1 MKRKSRKVGKR
12 KLELK
17 PFEDELALSTMIQ
30 IKLWGWHTGAYVLTQ
45 GNDTKQAQIKFI
57 FGFDCKGI
65 HSNLPHDQVDKIF
78 DNIESG
84 YKDIPQGERITFH
97 LAAFSSDQERQEQLA
112 RLVENAPSTELKF
125 LLTGERA
132 RVQELTRRG
141 LREPKSLRL
150 YVSYTIEPG
159 AQGTQDWIE
168 KLLAR
173 GIKFWRRF
181 KGEPQEFQ
189 HKQLK
194 DIAEKAFKDGWQR
207 WFNLLTNN
215 MGLQVRPLTEVE
227 LWETL
232 WKRFNT
238 TKAEPIPQLLI
249 LDEQGLRE
257 QINSEVH
264 PATLLISQSQPFA
277 DREWVKNK
285 DRYVGALT
293 FLSKPGGWTN
303 KLSQLRYLWDI
314 IARDEVVDTEI
325 FCQLTP
331 ANQAIVKNDTQRLMK
346 QSNVITITANQKK
359 SIDVAAQVRVKRMV
373 AAQEQMYQGDTA
385 VKASVVILVHRNTI
399 ETLQSSTSY
408 LEAFFKAPA
417 KVVRE
422 REYAWKLWLDTLPI
436 VWNQQLTRPFDRR
449 QTYFTSEVPGLTP
462 LVCTRTTDTEGL
474 ELIAE
479 DGGTPIFLDV
489 FTQHRNLGIFGTTR
503 SGKSVLVAGILTQAL
518 ARGWPV
524 VALDFPKEDGSSTFS
539 DYTQFM
545 AERGAYFDISKQCN
559 NLFEIPDLRRLPL
572 ETQTERLEDY
582 KDFLLSALLTMIV
595 GRSLDQLLNQT
606 IRSLLVRFLNFYF
619 TDEEILLRY
628 YQALDGGFTSSA
640 WQNIPTLKDFL
651 AICTPENL
659 GLKSAQGDI
668 KRALQQIQLSLKSW
682 LESRVGKAI
691 ASPSSFRT
699 DAQLL
704 VFALRNLSNDD
715 DAAVMSLAAYS
726 AAKRRTLEYPDSI
739 LFLDEGPILFQYQ
752 DVARMIG
759 RQCANGAKSGVRVI
773 ITGQDPNTIAESVAG
788 AQILQ
793 NLSVRLVGRIE
804 PFATKYFQKYFDY
817 PKEIITN
824 NSTEAFFPKKEG
836 IYSRWLLDTKG
847 FYTICRYYPSLV
859 GLAVVANNP
868 PEQEARSYFLDRY
881 PDKYEAISLFAHYL
895 VRWIR
900 EGGRPFLIPKHE
912 EETENPQLLPKRE
925 EDAEK
930 PHLPLVS

>member
-1 MKRKSRKVGKR
+1 M
-12 KLELK
+12 
-17 PFEDELALSTMIQ
+17 
-30 IKLWGWHTGAYVLTQ
+30 
-45 GNDTKQAQIKFI
+45 
-57 FGFDCKGI
+57 
-65 HSNLPHDQVDKIF
+65 
-78 DNIESG
+78 
-84 YKDIPQGERITFH
+84 
-97 LAAFSSDQERQEQLA
+97 AFSSDKERQEQLA
-112 RLVENAPSTELKF
+112 RLVEDAPSTELKF

-132 RVQELTRRG
+132 RIQELAKRG
-141 LREPKSLRL
+141 LREPKFLKL

-159 AQGTQDWIE
+159 AQGTSDWIE

-173 GIKFWRRF
+173 GMGFWRSF
-181 KGEPQEFQ
+181 KGESQEFHQ
-189 HKQLK
+189 QQLK

-207 WFNLLTNN
+207 WFNLLTNS
-215 MGLQVRPLTEVE
+215 MGLQVRPMTEVE

-232 WKRFNT
+232 WLRFNT
-238 TKAEPIPQLLI
+238 SKPEPIPQLLI
-249 LDEQGLRE
+249 LDEKGLRE
-257 QINSEVH
+257 EINSEVH
-264 PATLLISQSQPFA
+264 PTTLLIAQNQPFA
-277 DREWVKNK
+277 DREWVKNNN
-285 DRYVGALT
+285 RYVGALT
-293 FLSKPGGWTN
+293 FLSKPGGWSN

-314 IARDEVVDTEI
+314 IARDEIVDTEI

-331 ANQAIVKNDTQRLMK
+331 ANQAIVKNDAQRVMK
-346 QSNVITITANQKK
+346 QSNVIAITANQKK
-359 SIDVAAQVRVKRMV
+359 SIDVAAQIRVKRMV

-385 VKASVVILVHRNTI
+385 TKASVVILVHRNTV
-399 ETLQSSTSY
+399 ESLQSSTSY

-417 KVVRE
+417 KVIRE

-436 VWNQQLTRPFDRR
+436 IWNQQLTRPFDRR
-449 QTYFTSEVPGLTP
+449 QTYFTSEVTGVTP
-462 LVCTRTTDTEGL
+462 LVCTRTNDTEGL

-479 DGGTPIFLDV
+479 DGGTPIFLDL

-518 ARGWPV
+518 SRGWPV

-539 DYTQFM
+539 DYTYFM
-545 AERGAYFDISKQCN
+545 GQRGAYFDISKQCN
-559 NLFEIPDLRRLPL
+559 NLFEIPDLRRLPP
-572 ETQTERLEDY
+572 ETQTERIEDY
-582 KDFLLSALLTMIV
+582 KNFLLSALLTMIV
-595 GRSLDQLLNQT
+595 GKSSDQLLNQT

-619 TDEEILLRY
+619 TDRDILWRY
-628 YQALDGGFTSSA
+628 YQAIDAGFTSPE

-793 NLSVRLVGRIE
+793 NLSVRLIGRIE
-804 PFATKYFQKYFDY
+804 PFATKFFQKYFDY
-817 PKEIITN
+817 PKEIIAG

-868 PEQEARSYFLDRY
+868 PEQEARSWFLARY

-900 EGGRPFLIPKHE
+900 EGKRPFLISKQE
-912 EETENPQLLPKRE
+912 EDDKQPQLP
-925 EDAEK
+925 
-930 PHLPLVS
+930 LPLVS